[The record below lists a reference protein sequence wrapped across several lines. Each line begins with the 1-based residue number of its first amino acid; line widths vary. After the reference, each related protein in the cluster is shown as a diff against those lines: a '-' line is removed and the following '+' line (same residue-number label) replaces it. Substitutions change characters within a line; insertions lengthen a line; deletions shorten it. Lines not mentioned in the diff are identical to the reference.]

1 MFPTKPISDKEPPY
15 KIVMKEVHGQL
26 VPVKVFRPMW
36 AEGSIKPDKPK
47 AKQAKRK
54 HGHAPK
60 HIRA

>member
-1 MFPTKPISDKEPPY
+1 MFPTKPISEEEPPY

-26 VPVKVFRPMW
+26 VPVKVYEPMW
-36 AEGSIKPDKPK
+36 AKGSVEPLH